1 MWFWIIC
8 TFADNLGA
16 IYLIN
21 FALMILQQLGAG
33 WNILDPQCRMARPSL
48 PVFKPRANYLQL
60 KYLSLK
66 IFQNLKIW
74 IWRAFEICC
83 KDWQIAGN
91 ERETPEPEFK
101 CKQLVRANLIQIA
114 PLLNLDSNIGSSIC
128 HWIIAILEL
137 FKVVYYGLYLIPL
150 LKLNLSFKWK
160 QIALELG
167 SSRQHKGIC
176 PGRK

>member
-1 MWFWIIC
+1 MWIILLSWYC
-8 TFADNLGA
+8 SSWGRVGTYWTLSVEWHAHHCRCLNLVQTICNCNVVTLKFA
-16 IYLIN
+16 
-21 FALMILQQLGAG
+21 
-33 WNILDPQCRMARPSL
+33 
-48 PVFKPRANYLQL
+48 KL
-60 KYLSLK
+60 K
-66 IFQNLKIW
+66 NW

-167 SSRQHKGIC
+167 NSRQHKGIC
-176 PGRK
+176 PGRT